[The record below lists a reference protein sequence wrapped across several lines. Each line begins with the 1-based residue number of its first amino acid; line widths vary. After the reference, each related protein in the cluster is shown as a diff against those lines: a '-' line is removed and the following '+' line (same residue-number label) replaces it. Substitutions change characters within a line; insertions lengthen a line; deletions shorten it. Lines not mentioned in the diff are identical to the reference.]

1 MANSNENDTLV
12 ALFAP
17 VLDNL
22 EVERRA
28 IVNRNYNIIAVLGGI
43 VISCVFISINL
54 EDPVAAI
61 SSAVLSVILYFLLA
75 DKGVG
80 EWTYKYK
87 KDVVGAIVKSF
98 FGEEGIYENF
108 NGHTETQF
116 IDTQLF
122 STVPDRYHSEDLIKG
137 KVDKTAIS
145 FSEVH
150 GEYKTSNSKGQT
162 SWHTIFRGILFTADF
177 NKHFNGRTIIKQNGF
192 WNFVSFGN
200 IKMENPQ
207 FNDEF
212 TVYADDSIEARYI
225 LSPALMEKILLL
237 NRNWGGSLAF
247 SFIGSNLTIA
257 IPMDKDFFEVSVWSK
272 IDAQNQWRK
281 DWQIIADLVSI
292 VHDLDLNTRIW
303 TKE

>member
-1 MANSNENDTLV
+1 MANSYENNALI

-22 EVERRA
+22 EAERRA

-43 VISCVFISINL
+43 VFSCIFISIYMENPAVL
-54 EDPVAAI
+54 I
-61 SSAVLSVILYFLLA
+61 SSAVLSVMLYFVLA

-122 STVPDRYHSEDLIKG
+122 STEPDRYHSEDLIRG

-177 NKHFNGRTIIKQNGF
+177 NKHFNGRTIVKQNGF

-200 IKMENPQ
+200 IKLENSQ

-225 LSPALMEKILLL
+225 LSPTLMEKILLL

-257 IPMDKDFFEVSVWSK
+257 IPMDKNFFEVSVWSK
-272 IDAQNQWRK
+272 IDTQNQWRK

-292 VHDLDLNTRIW
+292 VSDLDLNTRIW